1 VGDVRAIGASVP
13 ISNVSEGESMM
24 LQETARE
31 GARTG
36 RFARND
42 VRVVELG
49 ADRIEEIRDLW
60 IALHERHCSVAN
72 PKLGQPREPD
82 ESWELR
88 RARYLEWLEEPS
100 TFVLVAEQGGRFVAY
115 TVVRELGP
123 IDTPSWY
130 APDRRY
136 EIESLCV
143 TPDLQGARMG
153 KLLID
158 AIKTR
163 ARENGIQQLMGSVIG
178 GNLDAVR
185 FYERE
190 GGFVSYITI
199 QYRFEDEDPEN
210 VVDVPIA
217 DETTREV
224 A

>member
-1 VGDVRAIGASVP
+1 
-13 ISNVSEGESMM
+13 M
-24 LQETARE
+24 LQEAAEAAVRK
-31 GARTG
+31 G
-36 RFARND
+36 RFVRE
-42 VRVVELG
+42 VRVVQIG
-49 ADRIEEIRDLW
+49 ADRIEEIRELW
-60 IALHERHCSVAN
+60 MALHERHCAVAN
-72 PKLGQPREPD
+72 PKLGKPRSAE

-88 RARYLEWLEEPS
+88 RARYLEWLAEPGS
-100 TFVLVAEQGGRFVAY
+100 FLLVAEQSGQFVAY
-115 TVVRELGP
+115 AMVREMGP
-123 IDTPSWY
+123 IDTPTWY

-163 ARENGIQQLMGSVIG
+163 ARQNGIYQLMGAVIG
-178 GNLDAVR
+178 GNQDAVR

-199 QYRFEDEDPEN
+199 QYRFEDEDPSEQ
-210 VVDVPIA
+210 VEVPIA
-217 DETTREV
+217 DETLREEV

>member
-1 VGDVRAIGASVP
+1 
-13 ISNVSEGESMM
+13 M
-24 LQETARE
+24 LQEAAETAVQ
-31 GARTG
+31 RTG
-36 RFARND
+36 RFTREAK
-42 VRVVELG
+42 VVQLG
-49 ADRIEEIRDLW
+49 PERIEEIRDLW
-60 IALHERHCSVAN
+60 FALHERHCAVAN
-72 PKLGQPREPD
+72 PALGEPRTAED
-82 ESWELR
+82 SWALR
-88 RARYLEWLEEPS
+88 RERYLEWLAEPS
-100 TFVLVAEQGGRFVAY
+100 SFLLVAEQGGRFVAY

-123 IDTPSWY
+123 IDTPTWNV
-130 APDRRY
+130 PDRRY

-158 AIKTR
+158 AIKTK

-199 QYRFEDEDPEN
+199 QYRFENEDPSQQ
-210 VVDVPIA
+210 VDVEIR
-217 DETTREV
+217 DETAKEL